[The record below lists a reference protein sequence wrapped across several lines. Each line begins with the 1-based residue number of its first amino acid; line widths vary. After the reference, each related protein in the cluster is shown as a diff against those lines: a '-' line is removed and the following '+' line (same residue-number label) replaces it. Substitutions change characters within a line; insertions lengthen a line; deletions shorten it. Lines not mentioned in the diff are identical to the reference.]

1 MALQITVRL
10 PDRLGKALVQ
20 AKRRTRRKTSD
31 IVRMA
36 LGEYLRVEV
45 QRGSRPA
52 DRVRGLIGS
61 LASGIPD
68 LAERHREYVLESLR
82 RGR

>member
-1 MALQITVRL
+1 MTSQITVRL
-10 PDRLGKALVQ
+10 PDRLRKALEE
-20 AKRRTRRKTSD
+20 AARRTQRKASEV
-31 IVRMA
+31 VRMA
-36 LGEYLRVEV
+36 LSEYLRIEP
-45 QRGSRPA
+45 PA
-52 DRVRGLIGS
+52 GKQSDARVRRLVGS

>member
-1 MALQITVRL
+1 MASQITVRL
-10 PDRLGKALVQ
+10 PDGLRKALEET
-20 AKRRTRRKTSD
+20 ARRTQRKTSE

-36 LGEYLRVEV
+36 LCEYLRV
-45 QRGSRPA
+45 GSRSGKRPA
-52 DRVRGLIGS
+52 ARVRRLVGS
-61 LASGIPD
+61 QASGISD

>member
-1 MALQITVRL
+1 MAVQITVRL
-10 PDRLGKALVQ
+10 PDRLGKALEL
-20 AKRRTRRKTSD
+20 AKRRSRRKASD

-36 LGEYLRVEV
+36 LSEYLRVEV
-45 QRGSRPA
+45 QKGERPA
-52 DRVRGLIGS
+52 DRVRGLLGS

-68 LAERHREYVLESLR
+68 LAERHREYILESLK